1 MNINF
6 SLLFFFSILFLF
18 FCSSS
23 SSILHPISLSTRQ
36 EREVEKR
43 RKKDKEE
50 KREKKS
56 REKLIVV
63 SLHSLSYFILFCFF
77 YSIFLFP
84 SQLSNA
90 SWFLSFLQ
98 FDSRWFWAICS
109 VFFSLSLL
117 HFTVFSFFFHF
128 PLTLLPPSLSCF
140 SLSHFPTLLQGP
152 IHHFLSFHSLNDCFP
167 PSESLGFLISLDHLR
182 NNSSE
187 TYLSESQ
194 SVSFEKKRL
203 RNLYLPS
210 LCGIIGL
217 EQGGNRPVGFD
228 RLIDYFSNPLDVK
241 SIFFHVPSAQPGA

>member
-1 MNINF
+1 M
-6 SLLFFFSILFLF
+6 
-18 FCSSS
+18 
-23 SSILHPISLSTRQ
+23 
-36 EREVEKR
+36 
-43 RKKDKEE
+43 
-50 KREKKS
+50 EKK
-56 REKLIVV
+56 EKQRKVNIHF
-63 SLHSLSYFILFCFF
+63 LH
-77 YSIFLFP
+77 
-84 SQLSNA
+84 
-90 SWFLSFLQ
+90 
-98 FDSRWFWAICS
+98 
-109 VFFSLSLL
+109 SLL

-241 SIFFHVPSAQPGA
+241 SIFFTCPRRNPGLEIVGSSSSSSSSRYCYCSR